1 MQVSSSVAQNI
12 VESMKTI
19 IKQDINFIDTDG
31 TIIASTDPQRVGTY
45 HEGALT
51 VIKSN
56 QILIVSP
63 EDSYQGTRP
72 GINLPVHVNGE
83 TIAVIGITGDPQQVI
98 TYGNILR
105 KMTEILVLED
115 ELRSLKQRDA
125 ERSRILLEDL
135 IFYSDEF
142 ASRWDSSIE
151 EEWCTDSDSKR
162 IIVVKAP
169 GFPFSVYKEI
179 RHQLEL
185 IFESGVTSIFKRGA
199 LWMEHEQYF
208 VILYKS
214 KVEKTILNCLD
225 EGITSVNKGNVIVT
239 AAIGSAVYKDFKKSY
254 MDALF
259 ALQNGVLHINEG
271 MAPVSFC
278 RYDDLTIELLFDGK
292 NLERQAQLVHN
303 ILAALSPKEIDGF
316 YHVIKLFGKHNGA
329 VSAIAEE
336 LYVHKNTL
344 QYQIQKLRKLTGYD
358 MRRYDDYMVLKM
370 AFTLY
375 KVFELRNQHL
385 VK

>member
-83 TIAVIGITGDPQQVI
+83 TIAVIGITGDPQQVT

-115 ELRSLKQRDA
+115 ELRALKQRDA
-125 ERSRILLEDL
+125 ERSRMLLEDL

-142 ASRWDSSIE
+142 ASRWDPSVE
-151 EEWCTDSDSKR
+151 EHWRTDNDLKR
-162 IIVVKAP
+162 IIIIKVDPTQFLA
-169 GFPFSVYKEI
+169 YKEI
-179 RHQLEL
+179 RHQLEVA
-185 IFESGVTSIFKRGA
+185 FESVSMSLSKRSV
-199 LWMEHEQYF
+199 LWMEHEQFF

-214 KVEKTILNCLD
+214 KSEKMIQRCLEDSLNIMKEQTIP
-225 EGITSVNKGNVIVT
+225 ITI
-239 AAIGSAVYKDFKKSY
+239 AYGSSVYKDFKKSY
-254 MDALF
+254 NDALLT
-259 ALQNGVLHINEG
+259 LQNGTLCDCESNDKVAVYHYE
-271 MAPVSFC
+271 
-278 RYDDLTIELLFDGK
+278 DLTLELLVSEK
-292 NLERQAQLVHN
+292 NEERQAQLVEKV
-303 ILAALSPKEIDGF
+303 LGALSPKEIEEF
-316 YHVIKLFGKHNGA
+316 NHILELFGEHNGS
-329 VSAIAEE
+329 VSAISEAM
-336 LYVHKNTL
+336 YIHKNTL
-344 QYQIQKLRKLTGYD
+344 QYQIQKLRRLTGYD
-358 MRRYDDYMVLKM
+358 MRRYDDYVVLKL
-370 AFTLY
+370 AFVLY
-375 KVFELRNQHL
+375 EASKMY
-385 VK
+385 K